1 MKKMYLVLALLLLI
15 CLAPMPYGYFQIV
28 RLISTVVFGMMA
40 YGYYKEKNETMAYV
54 CGGVALLFQPFYKI
68 VLGRVVWNVID
79 VVVAIALIIL
89 FFVELKHN
97 KNTN

>member
-1 MKKMYLVLALLLLI
+1 MKKIYLVLAILLLVA
-15 CLAPMPYGYFQIV
+15 LAPMPYGYFQIV

-40 YGYYKEKNETMAYV
+40 YGYYKVKKETMAYV

-79 VVVAIALIIL
+79 VVVAIGLIIL
-89 FFVELKHN
+89 FLAEQKHLK
-97 KNTN
+97 KN